1 MADGVADVV
10 RECADG
16 EGELICIPGVA
27 EKVDDKISGA
37 DVVSEIGKEWIAEG
51 VIADVL
57 NDAAAV
63 GVGASMLD
71 LSGSER
77 GVAREKQR
85 DDGTL
90 PGEVDELLM
99 GEQRISV
106 RGPRRKQGADSQN

>member
-37 DVVSEIGKEWIAEG
+37 DIVGEVREELIAEG
-51 VIADVL
+51 VVADVL
-57 NDAAAV
+57 NDASAV
-63 GVGASMLD
+63 GIGTGVFDFRG
-71 LSGSER
+71 GER

-85 DDGTL
+85 DDGAL
-90 PGEVDELLM
+90 PGEVNELLM
-99 GEQRISV
+99 GQQRIGS
-106 RGPRRKQGADSQN
+106 RRP